1 VPPVQYPTGYRVT
14 VHGGRVVSRAGAGVL
29 EIASSGRAAIVTV
42 MVRPAARGHTADPG
56 PVPARCA

>member
-1 VPPVQYPTGYRVT
+1 VD
-14 VHGGRVVSRAGAGVL
+14 GGRVVSRAGAGVL
-29 EIASSGRAAIVTV
+29 QIASSGRAAIVTV